1 MQTRNIAERNTKKRG
16 VKNKLEREHHKKII
30 LNFLC
35 PFNKLI
41 KCFMVLYWS
50 LVKLQ
55 RIKSWPI
62 LPKIFTTLEKILKQK
77 EHIEPSVKDF
87 NQKKKRKKRRGREET
102 YFYNC
107 INILY
112 DVLRKTRF
120 LQAVLYFF
128 MSHLQKD
135 IKIAPGLSY
144 DKSLKPQ
151 WKQM

>member
-41 KCFMVLYWS
+41 KCFTVLYWS
-50 LVKLQ
+50 LVTLQ

-77 EHIEPSVKDF
+77 VHIDF
-87 NQKKKRKKRRGREET
+87 NQKRRGRKEEEEKKFT
-102 YFYNC
+102 LTNNC

-120 LQAVLYFF
+120 
-128 MSHLQKD
+128 
-135 IKIAPGLSY
+135 
-144 DKSLKPQ
+144 
-151 WKQM
+151 

>member
-1 MQTRNIAERNTKKRG
+1 MLDYILISHKLEDFNANQEYCREEYKKRG

-50 LVKLQ
+50 LIKLQ

-77 EHIEPSVKDF
+77 VYIEASVKDF
-87 NQKKKRKKRRGREET
+87 NQKRRGRKEEEEKKIT
-102 YFYNC
+102 FTILSISCTMLLYEKQDFNKLCC
-107 INILY
+107 I
-112 DVLRKTRF
+112 F
-120 LQAVLYFF
+120 LCHIY
-128 MSHLQKD
+128 KR
-135 IKIAPGLSY
+135 I
-144 DKSLKPQ
+144 
-151 WKQM
+151 